1 MPVLKYS
8 LHLLML
14 NLNCCVLFPF
24 LYDFS
29 LFCGI
34 SYSQVKEGEFSDDKS
49 THLKDVASV
58 PPISLARKK
67 FSGRY
72 AVSSE
77 EFTGEMVRFQNAPHV
92 SVYICI
98 FLIHISFRIT
108 CLRLYSQVGA
118 KSRNIAYLK
127 GKVASWIGIPT
138 SVAIPFGVFEHV
150 LSDKS
155 NQVLYTIFLP
165 ICFHVA

>member
-1 MPVLKYS
+1 MLCFIS
-8 LHLLML
+8 L
-14 NLNCCVLFPF
+14 C
-24 LYDFS
+24 DFS

-34 SYSQVKEGEFSDDKS
+34 SYSQVKEGEFTDDQS
-49 THLKDVASV
+49 THLKDIGSV
-58 PPISLARKK
+58 SPISLARKK

-72 AVSSE
+72 AISSE
-77 EFTGEMVRFQNAPHV
+77 EFTGEMVRFQNDLHV

-98 FLIHISFRIT
+98 FLIHVSSRIT
-108 CLRLYSQVGA
+108 CSRLCSQVGA

-155 NQVLYTIFLP
+155 NQVLYIIFFVH
-165 ICFHVA
+165 IFHVA